1 MAARD
6 VVEKADSAL
15 GCSYGKAK
23 ATVTPDGTPPAFFL
37 RVKVK

>member
-1 MAARD
+1 MWLK
-6 VVEKADSAL
+6 KADSAL

-23 ATVTPDGTPPAFFL
+23 AIVIPDGTPPAFFL